1 MSDKP
6 RKITSLQ
13 RVKPYKDP
21 KGRNPYRGKPIPKGR
36 IEWAIENSLSLKGA
50 ARVLGVSYN
59 TLKKYA
65 KRYDLFEQNINI
77 GGKGVPKTGN
87 LSKYR
92 YKIEDIFACKHPEMP
107 HYKIQEILIRG
118 GLMVQKCMRCGHDET
133 RDYDQYGPFILDFID
148 NDGGNHK
155 QENLRLLCYNCF
167 FIVKPV
173 GKMRGR
179 RVPTDVLAIRRKMW
193 RVFNQSDK
201 DKDIDE
207 KMIQEWE
214 KENMFQVDYSG
225 SKEQPLKKEDV
236 SPPISNTSSFG
247 DLSDIDVT
255 LDEIFKLD
263 EE

>member
-1 MSDKP
+1 MSDTP

-65 KRYDLFEQNINI
+65 KRYDLFEQNVNI

-118 GLMVQKCMRCGHDET
+118 GLMVQKCMRCSHDET

-148 NDGGNHK
+148 NDGNNHK
-155 QENLRLLCYNCF
+155 QENLWHTL
-167 FIVKPV
+167 
-173 GKMRGR
+173 
-179 RVPTDVLAIRRKMW
+179 
-193 RVFNQSDK
+193 
-201 DKDIDE
+201 
-207 KMIQEWE
+207 EWE
-214 KENMFQVDYSG
+214 WLLSLLFKHVYSDG
-225 SKEQPLKKEDV
+225 KIFL
-236 SPPISNTSSFG
+236 SFNEE
-247 DLSDIDVT
+247 SAKNP
-255 LDEIFKLD
+255 LDEDLKNYFLKYNPIVNQIDFMLNKPNSI
-263 EE
+263 

>member
-1 MSDKP
+1 
-6 RKITSLQ
+6 
-13 RVKPYKDP
+13 
-21 KGRNPYRGKPIPKGR
+21 
-36 IEWAIENSLSLKGA
+36 
-50 ARVLGVSYN
+50 
-59 TLKKYA
+59 
-65 KRYDLFEQNINI
+65 
-77 GGKGVPKTGN
+77 
-87 LSKYR
+87 
-92 YKIEDIFACKHPEMP
+92 
-107 HYKIQEILIRG
+107 
-118 GLMVQKCMRCGHDET
+118 
-133 RDYDQYGPFILDFID
+133 
-148 NDGGNHK
+148 
-155 QENLRLLCYNCF
+155 
-167 FIVKPV
+167 
-173 GKMRGR
+173 MRGR